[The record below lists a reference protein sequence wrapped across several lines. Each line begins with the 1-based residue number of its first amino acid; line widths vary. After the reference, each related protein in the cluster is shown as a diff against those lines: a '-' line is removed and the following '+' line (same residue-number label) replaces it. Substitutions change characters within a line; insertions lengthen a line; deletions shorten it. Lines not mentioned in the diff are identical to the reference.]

1 MTATAGDDASE
12 APAAADDAEAARL
25 AAVRRYDILDT
36 PPDGSFDVITS
47 LTARALGV
55 PIAIVS
61 IVDEDRI
68 WFKSHHGLDVDEIGR
83 DPGLCASAI
92 LQHDPYI
99 VTDAA
104 MDPRTLANPLVSGD
118 FGLRFYTA
126 IPLTVSSGHNLGTLC
141 ALDTHPREVSD
152 AEVDTLRDLAAI
164 VVNELELRMAA
175 NRTIAAERELV
186 ERSEQLAVALQQI
199 ALPETLPQVP
209 GWQISATYVPATTAR
224 IGGDWYDAF
233 HLDDHTIAL
242 TIGDVSGHGL
252 PAATCMGQIRN
263 AIRAYAHQAQ
273 PPDAIA
279 RDLSSL
285 VHSLDGNHHATLA
298 YFTIDTDSGTYRAV
312 NAGHLPPMLVN
323 DGSCQRIP
331 WPPAPPVGMG
341 IDHAYVSIEGT
352 LGPGEHLVLYTD
364 GLIERRGETIED
376 GIGRLAAVF
385 AGAATHSQVMAAAR
399 SLFEDR
405 ALLDDVAI
413 VVLSRS

>member
-1 MTATAGDDASE
+1 MTATADDKAVGLPD
-12 APAAADDAEAARL
+12 AVNDAELARL

-92 LQHDPYI
+92 LQSDPYI

-104 MDPRTLANPLVSGD
+104 LDPRTLTNPLVSGD

-141 ALDTHPREVSD
+141 ALDIHPREVSD

-164 VVNELELRMAA
+164 VVNELELRLAA
-175 NRTIAAERELV
+175 NRTVAAERELV

-199 ALPETLPQVP
+199 ALPETLPEVP
-209 GWQISATYVPATTAR
+209 GWQISATYVPSTTAR

-233 HLDDHTIAL
+233 HLDEHTIAL
-242 TIGDVSGHGL
+242 TVGDVSGHGL

-263 AIRAYAHQAQ
+263 AIRAYAHQGQ

-285 VHSLDGNHHATLA
+285 VPSLDGNHFATLA
-298 YFTIDTDSGTYRAV
+298 HFTIDTRSGNYLAV
-312 NAGHLPPMLVN
+312 NCGHLPPLLVN
-323 DGSCQRIP
+323 AGTCQRIP
-331 WPPAPPVGMG
+331 WPSAPPVGMG
-341 IDHAYVSIEGT
+341 IEHAYQLIEGT

-364 GLIERRGETIED
+364 GLVERRNETIED
-376 GIGRLAAVF
+376 GIERLTTELE
-385 AGAATHSQVMAAAR
+385 GATLHPEVLAAAR
-399 SLFEDR
+399 PLIEDR
-405 ALLDDVAI
+405 ALLDDVAM